1 METLARA
8 VPTCVAAKLIGKSE
22 DYIRWGLQ
30 QERLP
35 IGRAVK
41 SMRGNRW
48 NYYVSPQLLSEFTG
62 VTVLTI
68 ERMSEEYRNRRKKG
82 I

>member
-48 NYYVSPQLLSEFTG
+48 NYYISPALLSQFTG
-62 VTVLTI
+62 VTVMTI
-68 ERMSEEYRNRRKKG
+68 ERMAAEHRERRKAR
-82 I
+82 

>member
-62 VTVLTI
+62 VPVDTI
-68 ERMSEEYRNRRKKG
+68 NRLAREYRERRQAW
-82 I
+82 